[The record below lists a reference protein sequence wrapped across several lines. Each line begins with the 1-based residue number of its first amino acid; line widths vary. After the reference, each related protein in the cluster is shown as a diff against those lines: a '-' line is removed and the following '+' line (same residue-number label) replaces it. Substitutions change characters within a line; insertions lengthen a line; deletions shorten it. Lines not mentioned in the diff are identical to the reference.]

1 LKTLKTFKE
10 RNKKIQKLRKILKSY
25 KSVLIAFSGGSD
37 SSFLLKAAI
46 DFLGFDNVLAV
57 TVKSEFIPEEKIKEA
72 ENTANTIGTAWK
84 MIEIPMLY
92 KSNLSRNPTKR
103 CYICKKTM
111 LKHLK
116 KIARKE
122 GLNQVI
128 EGSIIEDKKEFRPG
142 TKAIKESKVKSPL
155 MEAEL
160 TKPEIRK
167 LSRKLSL
174 PGWNQP
180 SFTCLATR
188 FPYKAR
194 LTKKNLKRVEHAE
207 DFLANKTFKKLRV
220 RHHGNIARIEIPEKD
235 FDKLLSHRESIISE
249 FKKIGYDYI
258 TLDIEEYRSGSM
270 DTKIKK

>member
-1 LKTLKTFKE
+1 VKSIKRFAE
-10 RNKKIQKLRKILKSY
+10 RTKKIQKLRKILKSY
-25 KSVLIAFSGGSD
+25 KSVLVAFSGGTD

-57 TVKSEFIPEEKIKEA
+57 TVKSEFIPKKKIKEA
-72 ENTANTIGTAWK
+72 ETMANFIGSAWRST
-84 MIEIPMLY
+84 EIPILY
-92 KSNLSRNPTKR
+92 KNHLNMNPPKR

-122 GLNQVI
+122 GLNQVV
-128 EGSIIEDKKEFRPG
+128 EGSIIEDKEKFRPG
-142 TKAIKESKVKSPL
+142 TKAIKELKVKSPL
-155 MEAEL
+155 MEAEF

-167 LSRKLSL
+167 FSRKLSL

-188 FPYKAR
+188 FPYKTR
-194 LTKKNLKRVEHAE
+194 LTKKNLKRVEQAE

-249 FKKIGYDYI
+249 LKKIGYDYI

-270 DTKIKK
+270 DIKIKN